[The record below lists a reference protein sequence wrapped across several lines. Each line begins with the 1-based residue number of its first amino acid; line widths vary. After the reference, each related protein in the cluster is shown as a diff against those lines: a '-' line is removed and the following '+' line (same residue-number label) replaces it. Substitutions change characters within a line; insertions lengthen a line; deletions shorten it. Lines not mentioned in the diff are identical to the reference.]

1 MSAPP
6 DMPPNQLSARS
17 VGPVVVVGALGMLG
31 RAWRELLT
39 ESGIEHTGLDL
50 PTLDITNP
58 DSISEQIGLKAQ
70 VVVNCAAFTDVDGA
84 ETREDDA
91 LILNAQAVSN
101 LAEHCKKIGA
111 TLVHYST
118 DYVFDGKA
126 KSPYPTD
133 HPRDPVNAYGRTKA
147 EGETLLEASGC
158 KHLLI
163 RTSWLYAPWAH
174 NFVLT
179 MLRLTRERDDVRVV
193 DDQHGRPT
201 SAQHLARTTLALLE
215 HDQAGTFH
223 ITDGGECTWHGFT
236 CEINRIAGNDCDVQS
251 CDSSA
256 FKRPAPRPAYSVL
269 DISKTEAVLGALPDW
284 KENLEE
290 VIKQTEPQTA

>member
-1 MSAPP
+1 MSGSVDQP
-6 DMPPNQLSARS
+6 QLTS

-39 ESGIEHTGLDL
+39 GCGVEHTGLDL
-50 PTLDITNP
+50 PALDITDP
-58 DSISEQIGLKAQ
+58 ESIREHIGKKTK
-70 VVVNCAAFTDVDGA
+70 VVVNCAAFTDVDEA
-84 ETREDDA
+84 ETREDEA
-91 LILNAQAVSN
+91 MVLNAQAVGH
-101 LAEHCKKIGA
+101 LAERCKKIGA

-126 KSPYPTD
+126 ATPYAVD

-147 EGETLLEASGC
+147 AGETILEDSGC
-158 KHLLI
+158 KYLLI

-179 MLRLTRERDDVRVV
+179 MLRMTRERDELRVV
-193 DDQHGRPT
+193 DDQRGRPT

-215 HDQAGTFH
+215 NDQTGTFH
-223 ITDGGECTWHGFT
+223 VTDGGECTWYDFT
-236 CEINRIAGNDCDVQS
+236 CEIKRLAGNTCDVQP

-256 FKRPAPRPAYSVL
+256 FKRPATRPAYSVL
-269 DISKTEAVLGALPDW
+269 DLSKTEQVLGTMPDW
-284 KENLEE
+284 KENLQE
-290 VIKQTEPQTA
+290 VIQQTEPTTA

>member
-1 MSAPP
+1 MSGSADQSLPP
-6 DMPPNQLSARS
+6 S

-39 ESGIEHTGLDL
+39 ECGIEHSGLDL
-50 PTLDITNP
+50 PSLDITDP
-58 DSISEQIGLKAQ
+58 ASISEHLGRKTR

-84 ETREDDA
+84 ETREDEA
-91 LILNAQAVSN
+91 LVLNAKAVGN
-101 LAEHCKKIGA
+101 LADHCKKIGA

-126 KSPYPTD
+126 QSPYPID
-133 HPRDPVNAYGRTKA
+133 HPRDPINAYGRTKA
-147 EGETLLEASGC
+147 QGETILEASGC

-179 MLRLTRERDDVRVV
+179 MLRLTRERDELRVV
-193 DDQHGRPT
+193 DDQRGRPT

-215 HDQAGTFH
+215 HEQAGTFH
-223 ITDGGECTWHGFT
+223 VTDGGDCTWYGFT
-236 CEINRIAGNDCDVQS
+236 CEIKRLAGNQCDIQP
-251 CDSSA
+251 CDSSVYQ
-256 FKRPAPRPAYSVL
+256 RPAVRPAYSVL
-269 DISKTEAVLGALPDW
+269 DISKT
-284 KENLEE
+284 
-290 VIKQTEPQTA
+290 